1 MNNIYDDFLK
11 NVDFI
16 TLVSWISAVLTIV
29 IILFQLWVKF
39 KRIREESNKIRCA
52 NEKAYQ
58 EVMESND
65 LDKIGKYLDDV
76 IGNFD
81 MREYAENKKIR
92 DTLDLYIEK
101 LKSFIG
107 TDNEIIKSAN
117 ETQKDVYK
125 TNVSDLVASVVIRP
139 KLTQEFQ
146 EILDELYSGET
157 WNSLAKL
164 RRLIEIKLK
173 EALLKEGIKID
184 KSIGARQLLEIY
196 YKHKQSNT
204 KIDFVQMKSA
214 ISICNKAIHGIE
226 TDIKIAEN
234 TIFEVFSNIANL

>member
-1 MNNIYDDFLK
+1 MNNIYDNFLK
-11 NVDFI
+11 NADFI
-16 TLVSWISAVLTIV
+16 TLVSWVSMVLTIV
-29 IILFQLWVKF
+29 IAFFQLWNNF
-39 KRIREESNKIRCA
+39 KRRKEELDKIRCA
-52 NEKAYQ
+52 DEKAYQ
-58 EVMESND
+58 EVMESSD

-107 TDNEIIKSAN
+107 TDNEIIKSADD
-117 ETQKDVYK
+117 TQKDVYK
-125 TNVSDLVASVVIRP
+125 TNASDLAASVTVRP

-146 EILDELYSGET
+146 EILNELYSGET

-173 EALLKEGIKID
+173 EALLKEGIEMN
-184 KSIGARQLLEIY
+184 KSLGAGQLLEIY
-196 YKHKQSNT
+196 YKHKQSNIE
-204 KIDFVQMKSA
+204 IDFDQMKSA

-226 TDIKIAEN
+226 TDIKIAEKA
-234 TIFEVFSNIANL
+234 IFEVFSNITKL

>member
-1 MNNIYDDFLK
+1 MNM
-11 NVDFI
+11 DFI
-16 TLVSWISAVLTIV
+16 TLVSLISAVLTIV
-29 IILFQLWVKF
+29 ITLFQLGINI
-39 KRIREESNKIRCA
+39 IRKKEELNKISRA
-52 NEKAYQ
+52 DEKAYL

-125 TNVSDLVASVVIRP
+125 TNASDLVASVIVRP

-146 EILDELYSGET
+146 VILDELYSGET

-184 KSIGARQLLEIY
+184 KSIGAGQLLEIY
-196 YKHKQSNT
+196 YKHKQLNT

-226 TDIKIAEN
+226 TDTKIAEN
-234 TIFEVFSNIANL
+234 TIFEVFNNITNL